1 MIFVLTEV
9 QEVKQGGRKK
19 HLMAKHF
26 TGPDF
31 PCHLFSQAAFGDY
44 CGAVD
49 GMAGGGSYQLM
60 YLISRNYKFQD
71 I

>member
-9 QEVKQGGRKK
+9 QEVKQDGRKK

-31 PCHLFSQAAFGDY
+31 IATCSVKLPLETTVGQ
-44 CGAVD
+44 
-49 GMAGGGSYQLM
+49 
-60 YLISRNYKFQD
+60 
-71 I
+71 